1 MQSTE
6 EEFMATLK
14 SRLGTRLPP
23 EEVEDI
29 ATDFS
34 EHFRMGRAD
43 GRTDADLCRSLG
55 EAGDVAREL
64 VATHFVNKAGETK
77 SARNFTHAVLA
88 TLGLGLF
95 NLVFVLV
102 PIIILI
108 VLLAVIFL
116 AGATLCVIGPVAF
129 ILAASQV
136 AGIPIFGLWVN
147 PLAGLFFS
155 VGITAV
161 GILILIGNY
170 YLAHFFY
177 RIGIR
182 YLKWN
187 IRVIRGTE
195 DII

>member
-6 EEFMATLK
+6 QEYLSTLRN
-14 SRLGTRLPP
+14 RLGNRLPP
-23 EEVEDI
+23 GEVEDI
-29 ATDFS
+29 MTDYS

-43 GRTDADLCRSLG
+43 GRTEADLCRSLG
-55 EAGDVAREL
+55 DAGDVAREL
-64 VATHFVNKAGETK
+64 VATHFVNKAGEAK
-77 SARNFTHAVLA
+77 SARNFSHAVLA

-102 PIIILI
+102 PVLILI
-108 VLLAVIFL
+108 IV
-116 AGATLCVIGPVAF
+116 LCVVFLLGAAFVLFGPVAF
-129 ILAASQV
+129 VFALMQLAGSPLLA
-136 AGIPIFGLWVN
+136 LWAN
-147 PLAGLFFS
+147 PLAGVFFA

-161 GILILIGNY
+161 GLLVLIGNY

-177 RIGIR
+177 RLVIR

-195 DII
+195 EE

>member
-6 EEFMATLK
+6 LEYITALK
-14 SRLGTRLPP
+14 ERLGKRLPP

-29 ATDFS
+29 LSDYR

-43 GRTDADLCRSLG
+43 GRSEAELCRSLG
-55 EAGDVAREL
+55 EADDVAREM
-64 VATHFVNKAGETK
+64 VATHFVNKAGHTK
-77 SARNFTHAVLA
+77 SARNFSHAVLA

-102 PIIILI
+102 PIIVLA

-116 AGATLCVIGPVAF
+116 VGGAFIVFGPVAF
-129 ILAASQV
+129 VLALLQL
-136 AGIPIFGLWVN
+136 AGTPFFALWAN
-147 PLAGLFFS
+147 PLAGILFS
-155 VGITAV
+155 VGITAL
-161 GILILIGNY
+161 GLLLIIGNY
-170 YLAHFFY
+170 YLANFFY
-177 RIGIR
+177 RLGIR

-195 DII
+195 EE